1 MIKPS
6 KFAGI
11 VNSGITKSRNN
22 KFDNVRFFLMFF
34 VLLGHGLE
42 LFEGETKYLIYRVI
56 YTFHM
61 PAFALLPVILLV
73 LISEKFFDHFYYPI

>member
-22 KFDNVRFFLMFF
+22 QFDNVRFF
-34 VLLGHGLE
+34 
-42 LFEGETKYLIYRVI
+42 
-56 YTFHM
+56 
-61 PAFALLPVILLV
+61 
-73 LISEKFFDHFYYPI
+73 FDVFGSNGSRFGAI